1 MLYPSQ
7 TGFHGIFGIK
17 IDVDTER
24 GTRIGVPN
32 LLALLQELQI
42 PATFLFSLGPD
53 NTGRAIRRVFRRG
66 FLQKVNRTNVV
77 GTYGL
82 RTLLNGV
89 LWPGPHIGKLH
100 ASTMQKVQHAG
111 FEVGIHAYDHQR
123 WQDGVARM
131 NQEQIETELA
141 KARAE
146 FADIFGYAAQAIGA
160 PGWQANNKTL
170 IAYDKANFLYAS
182 DCRGIYP
189 FFPQIADQIFNTLQ
203 IPTTLPTID
212 ELIGN
217 PQTPLTQLTD
227 HYISLLN
234 KQFPNIMTIHAELE
248 GMKYLD
254 WFRQFLLALQKQDVT
269 FKSLQEIAE
278 EYLQQKSHVHICQL
292 QPATIAGRSGTVMFQ
307 KSRNLNIPSS
317 KA

>member
-1 MLYPSQ
+1 MTQ
-7 TGFHGIFGIK
+7 FGIK

-32 LLALLQELQI
+32 LLSLLQELKV

-66 FLQKVNRTNVV
+66 FLQKVSRTSVV
-77 GTYGL
+77 STYGF

-89 LWPGPHIGKLH
+89 LLPGPHIGKSH
-100 ASTMQKVQHAG
+100 AAIMQKVKNAG

-123 WQDGVARM
+123 WQDGVTRM
-131 NQEQIETELA
+131 SQEQIEVELA

-146 FADIFGYAAQAIGA
+146 FERIFGCAAQTVGA

-170 IAYDKANFLYAS
+170 LACDKANLLYAS
-182 DCRGIYP
+182 DCRGVYP

-203 IPTTLPTID
+203 IPTTLPTLD

-217 PQTPLTQLTD
+217 PQFPQEKLIT
-227 HYISLLN
+227 HYLSLLN
-234 KQFPNIMTIHAELE
+234 SQFPNIITIHAELE

-254 WFRQFLLALQKQDVT
+254 WFREFLLALQQQNVT
-269 FKSLQEIAE
+269 FKTLQEIAE
-278 EYLQQKSHVHICQL
+278 EYLQQKSHVHICQIE
-292 QPATIAGRSGTVMFQ
+292 QGQIDGRSGLIALQ
-307 KSRNLNIPSS
+307 KSRSLGNTSF
-317 KA
+317 

>member
-1 MLYPSQ
+1 MTQL
-7 TGFHGIFGIK
+7 GIK

-24 GTRIGVPN
+24 GTRVGVPN
-32 LLALLQELQI
+32 LLSLLQELKI

-66 FLQKVNRTNVV
+66 FLQKVSRTSVV
-77 GTYGL
+77 STYGF

-89 LWPGPHIGKLH
+89 LLPGPHIGKSH
-100 ASTMQKVQHAG
+100 AAIMQKVKNAG

-123 WQDGVARM
+123 WQDGVTRM
-131 NQEQIETELA
+131 SQEQIEAELA

-146 FADIFGYAAQAIGA
+146 FERIFGCEAQTVGA

-170 IAYDKANFLYAS
+170 LAYDKANLLYAS
-182 DCRGIYP
+182 DCRGVYP

-203 IPTTLPTID
+203 IPTTLPTLD

-217 PQTPLTQLTD
+217 PQTPLEKLIS
-227 HYISLLN
+227 YYLSLLN
-234 KQFPNIMTIHAELE
+234 SQFPNIITVHAELE

-254 WFRQFLLALQKQDVT
+254 WFREFLLTLQQQNVT
-269 FKSLQEIAE
+269 FKTLQEIAE
-278 EYLQQKSHVHICQL
+278 EYLQQKSHVHICQIE
-292 QPATIAGRSGTVMFQ
+292 QGQVAGRSGLIALQ
-307 KSRNLNIPSS
+307 KSRSLGNTSF
-317 KA
+317 